1 MVGCW
6 ARRAAYA
13 TNCCFCTQRCVVS
26 PKGNGSVSRD
36 QWLRALEQEILHTLF
51 KCLASDS
58 GNLDREGQAK
68 RRHAHI
74 MDKFE
79 DALALH
85 PGRLEMSELCAA
97 LSIPERTLRGCCA
110 EFLGMSPTRYHL
122 LRRLN
127 LARTGL
133 QCSAFEREGVADIAR
148 RCGFAELGRFA
159 AVYRAVFGE
168 LPSVTWRRASVK

>member
-1 MVGCW
+1 MVGCC

-79 DALALH
+79 DALAFLAAWRCQSFV
-85 PGRLEMSELCAA
+85 RLSAYRN
-97 LSIPERTLRGCCA
+97 ERC
-110 EFLGMSPTRYHL
+110 
-122 LRRLN
+122 
-127 LARTGL
+127 
-133 QCSAFEREGVADIAR
+133 GVAVPNFLA
-148 RCGFAELGRFA
+148 
-159 AVYRAVFGE
+159 
-168 LPSVTWRRASVK
+168 